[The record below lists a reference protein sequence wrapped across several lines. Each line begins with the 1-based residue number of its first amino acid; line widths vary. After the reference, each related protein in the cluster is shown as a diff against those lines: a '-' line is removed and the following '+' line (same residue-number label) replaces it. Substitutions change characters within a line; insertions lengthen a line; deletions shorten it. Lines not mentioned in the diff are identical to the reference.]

1 MLGTIIHAN
10 SQKFIFHA
18 GSGTSYEAVPDH
30 QIFVGVQSLLQY
42 RRINK
47 DPSLTGKYQIGLFSR
62 FSSLTKEPVEFTGA
76 PVQVGT
82 KTYPSYLID
91 DGSAATLIALGVSKE
106 NIKDYR
112 YHIVKNDSV
121 EIVPWSPLSKLEMKY
136 GAKVPY
142 AALGTFTSPEGT
154 IMVEVINKNNYN
166 IRDGI
171 IYDWRTHYK
180 PFITSI
186 SMIKDTVNYELT
198 DPKRI
203 HGYSSQIDPETGAPK
218 ELYFPADSV
227 AYMRIYFKAHETI
240 PYRICLEN
248 LDNDTVQ
255 NNELIYYLLKDY
267 YDIETKLLKN
277 PGKYRISIQPLTPGY
292 GDQSKGARGNIV
304 YIPITIKPRPA
315 QEASLKQM
323 LPYILVILSGAAL
336 LFFIYHTRNQ
346 RKLKTTVQEKQFAGL
361 KLKSIRSQL
370 NPHFMFNAL
379 SSIQALMNKNDL
391 DKANYYL
398 SIFSGLTRQVLDG
411 NNEEM
416 LSISDEL
423 KMLEDYLQMEQ
434 LRFGFQYEI
443 SIEKGL
449 NHDNIEIPA
458 MLLQPLVENAVKH
471 GVSGLRELGEI
482 HINVVSV
489 NYNLIISL
497 SDNGKGFNPLE
508 KTSGYGIKLSLERIT
523 LLNQIYGDQPTH
535 LDIKSDKGGTIIT
548 ITLTNWLS

>member
-1 MLGTIIHAN
+1 MLGTILHASAQGFMFHVGDGN
-10 SQKFIFHA
+10 YYSIPDNEIFK
-18 GSGTSYEAVPDH
+18 
-30 QIFVGVQSLLQY
+30 GVELLVQY
-42 RRINK
+42 RNENQA
-47 DPSLTGKYQIGLFSR
+47 PNLATNFQIGLLSR
-62 FSSLTKEPVEFTGA
+62 FSSLTKKPSQFWGA
-76 PVQVGT
+76 PIQVGT

-91 DGSAATLIALGVSKE
+91 DGSAATLIAVGISKKD
-106 NIKDYR
+106 IKDYK
-112 YHIVKNDSV
+112 YHVIKNDST

-154 IMVEVINKNNYN
+154 IMVEVINKKKYN
-166 IRDGI
+166 VRDGV

-180 PFITSI
+180 PFITGI
-186 SMIKDTVNYELT
+186 SMFKDTVRYELT
-198 DPKRI
+198 DPKRNN
-203 HGYSSQIDPETGAPK
+203 GYSSHVDPLTGAPK
-218 ELYFPADSV
+218 ELYFPADSI
-227 AYMRIYFKAHETI
+227 ATLHIKFKAHETI
-240 PYRICLEN
+240 PYRICLET
-248 LDNDTVQ
+248 LDKNTIR
-255 NNELIYYLLKDY
+255 NKELIYYLLKDY
-267 YDIETKLLKN
+267 YDVETKLLKN

-304 YIPITIKPRPA
+304 YIPITVKPRPA
-315 QEASLKQM
+315 QEASMKQM
-323 LPYILVILSGAAL
+323 LPYILIILSGAAL

-346 RKLKTTVQEKQFAGL
+346 RKLKTTIQEKQLAGL

-391 DKANYYL
+391 DKASYYL

-411 NNEEM
+411 NNEDM

-449 NHDNIEIPA
+449 NYDNIEIPA

-471 GVSGLRELGEI
+471 GVSGLRELGKI
-482 HINVVSV
+482 HINIASV
-489 NYNLIISL
+489 HHNLSISL

-523 LLNQIYGDQPTH
+523 LLNQIYSDQPTH